1 MYTGTVLGITF
12 LLLGFVASMVALV
25 LLTSALAPDL
35 TRRCREAF
43 DTPGRTTWVSALMTF
58 LAVVVASVAG
68 QIVPALGAILA
79 GLIAL
84 AAMCGVAGLC
94 DLIGRRMPSP
104 VDAERPW
111 KATLRGGLVLHLA
124 FAVPFVG
131 WFGLLPLSLCAGL
144 GVLTRA
150 LLAGKGGT
158 VGISAPAPVAVPA
171 DAEVVAG

>member
-43 DTPGRTTWVSALMTF
+43 ETPGRTTWVSALMTF
-58 LAVVVASVAG
+58 LAALLVVGASTA
-68 QIVPALGAILA
+68 VPAVAAILA
-79 GLIAL
+79 GGIAF
-84 AAMCGVAGLC
+84 AAMFGVAGLC
-94 DLIGRRMPSP
+94 DLVGRRMPSP
-104 VDAERPW
+104 VDDERPW
-111 KATLRGGLVLHLA
+111 KGTLRGALVLHLA
-124 FAVPFVG
+124 FAVPLVG

-144 GVLTRA
+144 GALTRA
-150 LLAGKGGT
+150 LLARR
-158 VGISAPAPVAVPA
+158 SPAEAPSEFASPA